1 MKKKIITNDDSKGYS
16 ISDDGILMHD
26 CVFRPRETEIE
37 LNDDGSIS
45 APHCT
50 ATVPYYSETD
60 VDCAYPQ
67 QFRKFHKLDE
77 NAILPTRATYRSA
90 GYDLYVPNNFEKTL
104 ISPGETIKIATNIAC
119 EMHFD
124 EFLAVVVRSSVG
136 IKKKLMLEN
145 QMGVIDSDYYNNP
158 DTKGNIFICLRN
170 VGDLPVVIY
179 PGERIA
185 QGIFM
190 KYYITDD
197 DRPVS
202 ENRTGGIGSTN
213 NN

>member
-1 MKKKIITNDDSKGYS
+1 MKKKIIVNDNSKGYS
-16 ISDDGILMHD
+16 VSDDGVLMHD
-26 CVFRPRETEIE
+26 CVFRPREIEIE
-37 LNDDGSIS
+37 LNEDGSIS
-45 APHCT
+45 APQYIQT
-50 ATVPYYSETD
+50 DIGYTV
-60 VDCAYPQ
+60 YPQ

-90 GYDLYVPNNFEKTL
+90 GYDLYVPNDFEKTL
-104 ISPGETIKIATNIAC
+104 ISPGETIRIATNIAC
-119 EMHFD
+119 EMHYD

-158 DTKGNIFICLRN
+158 DTKGNIFICLKN
-170 VGDLPVVIY
+170 VGNLPVVIY

-197 DRPVS
+197 DQPVS